1 MVKFVLLAM
10 CAVCAV
16 ATMFANT
23 SRADSPL
30 SGTMKTID
38 GKDVDLGTYRG
49 KVVLIVNVASRCGAT
64 PQYSG
69 LQAIYEKYKDKGF
82 VVLGFPANNFGGQE
96 PGSNQEIAEFCSS
109 KFGVDF
115 PMFAKVS
122 VKGDDQSPLFQY
134 LTQAENPDFT
144 GNIRWNFEKF
154 LVDVDGVLRH
164 RFRSTTNPS
173 DEKFR
178 KELDILL
185 SAQTAPTE

>member
-1 MVKFVLLAM
+1 MKFLLPGLITLLFS
-10 CAVCAV
+10 
-16 ATMFANT
+16 ATLY
-23 SRADSPL
+23 ADAKSVFEFNVNN
-30 SGTMKTID
+30 ID
-38 GKDVDLGTYRG
+38 GKEVNLADYKG
-49 KVVLIVNVASRCGAT
+49 KVLVIVNTASKCGFT
-64 PQYSG
+64 KQYADLVK
-69 LQAIYEKYKDKGF
+69 LQKDYADKGV

-154 LVDVDGVLRH
+154 LVDGDGVLRH

-178 KELDILL
+178 KELDALL
-185 SAQTAPTE
+185 SAQTVLTE

>member
-1 MVKFVLLAM
+1 MQ
-10 CAVCAV
+10 
-16 ATMFANT
+16 
-23 SRADSPL
+23 
-30 SGTMKTID
+30 
-38 GKDVDLGTYRG
+38 KDY
-49 KVVLIVNVASRCGAT
+49 A
-64 PQYSG
+64 
-69 LQAIYEKYKDKGF
+69 DKGV